1 MVTKVVLTMGATAF
15 KRNCLRLLDEVDR
28 DGIEIIVTKHGV
40 PIARVLSL
48 TVEEK
53 RRYAEERAA
62 LRAAKKSGVVS

>member
-40 PIARVLSL
+40 PIARVLPL
-48 TVEEK
+48 TAEEK
-53 RRYAEERAA
+53 RQYAEERAA
-62 LRAAKKSGVVS
+62 VRARQKSEVTS

>member
-1 MVTKVVLTMGATAF
+1 MVTKAVLTMGATAF

>member
-28 DGIEIIVTKHGV
+28 NGIEIIVTRHGV
-40 PIARVLSL
+40 PIARVLPL